1 MRILLSA
8 SLLVVLGFAGGASAT
23 SITVNNPSFEA
34 LVLPCAGGPS
44 CFSAIGD
51 IPDLVTSG
59 RTSTFKP
66 STGLGGEFTS
76 IPNGVNVAAI
86 SDQGGPGSIFQAL
99 TATVQANT
107 LYTLDVSVGARADF
121 PFSQYTVAL
130 EAGGTV
136 LTSDSSLNPAAGS
149 FLPDTVT
156 FSSGPAPP
164 TLGQQ
169 LDIAISATGPSVLG
183 AAAQAD
189 FDEVLLDASPSTVP
203 EPGTL
208 LLLTTSCIGL
218 LAYRCFRRRHAV

>member
-1 MRILLSA
+1 MRILLSV
-8 SLLVVLGFAGGASAT
+8 SLLVIVGFVGVASAT
-23 SITVNNPSFEA
+23 TITVNNPSFEA
-34 LVLPCAGGPS
+34 LVLPCAGGFL
-44 CFSAIGD
+44 CFSAPGD
-51 IPDLVTSG
+51 IPDWVTSG

-66 STGLGGEFTS
+66 GGLFNS

-86 SDQGGPGSIFQAL
+86 GDQNGAGNIFQAVP
-99 TATVQANT
+99 ASVQANT

-136 LTSDSSLNPAAGS
+136 LASDSSLNPAAAS
-149 FLPDTVT
+149 FLPDIIT

-169 LDIAISATGPSVLG
+169 LDIAISATGLSALG
-183 AAAQAD
+183 TAAQAD
-189 FDEVLLDASPSTVP
+189 FDEVLLDASPSPSVP

-218 LAYRCFRRRHAV
+218 LGYRCFRRRHAV